1 MNFFKSK
8 DVHVFPSSFRGK
20 YSERITVEGRS
31 IDSRNPFDP
40 ESELNSEANL
50 VAPGA
55 IGNLFENYIVGYDI
69 DERTKKLTRLRC
81 VIGGYY
87 FVIDNLGDYIYK
99 NGENYTHGFNIKDK
113 FLCIK
118 LRNAEILSNNNESMT
133 KVLDSWNTETQH
145 ILDSSEEYTNSDF
158 VGLAIFDN
166 LTDVA
171 PNAFLKVIDASGNI
185 LNESL
190 LPNIKHGTGAN
201 SLSLCNS
208 SQGASGSYSIAANE
222 CIASGNNSIAVGDHT
237 IADKLD
243 LTAVGKFNGA
253 SEDGDLF
260 VVGCG
265 NNNEA
270 RENALQVNASKVV
283 INKPT
288 TINNTENVVGD
299 FSVSTNNTNKFKVTA
314 TTGKTEIAGDLEVN
328 LDKFTVDSTNG
339 NITVAGTTDMSGNL
353 TVGASKFIV
362 DSSSGNTTTVG
373 TLNAGAT
380 TINGTESVSGNLYV
394 NSDKFT
400 VVADNGNTSVAGTLN
415 VAGKTTIDDD
425 LEVTGQSNLKDIAA
439 VGTLTIKKNSAE
451 DNAEKFKV
459 FASGQTKIFND
470 GDCLT
475 DNPALTVSGGV
486 QIDKSLKVND
496 TIYASK
502 VNIYDND
509 LMIYQESGKTKIFAK
524 DNVEIGNDV
533 DKGLKKLLLDLT
545 YPVGSVYTYSGDEI
559 TNTERIWIGGS
570 DQIGSVVSNSD
581 PKNVNQQTQPK
592 CPIKSTLGG
601 LWVQIT
607 GRFLLAAGKT
617 SGTEKVYNI
626 NNAGGSKDMM
636 LLNHK
641 HDVGDTT
648 VGVKVKN
655 EELKG
660 SFTTLRGNMGD
671 ATISGDTTGSIKT
684 RVSDSSDEWDTN
696 ACTVVNRKKYK
707 LSIEASHKHDL
718 EISPHNH
725 KMTDP
730 ITATTEDQ
738 KFCTNDPRDKNM
750 PPYLVVYMW
759 KRVK

>member
-31 IDSRNPFDP
+31 VDSRNPFDP

-55 IGNLFENYIVGYDI
+55 IGNLFENYIVGYDT
-69 DERTKKLTRLRC
+69 EENTEKLTRLRC

-87 FVIDNLGDYIYK
+87 FVIDNIGDYIYK
-99 NGENYTHGFNIKDK
+99 NGEIYTRGFNIKDK

-118 LRNAEILSNNNESMT
+118 LRQANILSNNNESKT
-133 KVLDSWNTETQH
+133 KILDSWDPEHAN
-145 ILDSSEEYTNSDF
+145 ILDSNEEYTNSDF

-166 LTDVA
+166 ITEAA
-171 PNAFLKVIDASGNI
+171 PDAFLKVIDADGKI

-190 LPNIKHGTGAN
+190 LPNIKHGTGSN

-208 SQGASGSYSIAANE
+208 SQGASGNYSIAANE
-222 CIASGNNSIAVGDHT
+222 CIASGNNSIAVGNHT
-237 IADKLD
+237 VADKSD
-243 LTAVGKFNGA
+243 LTVVGKFNDA

-265 NNNEA
+265 NNSDD
-270 RENALQVNASKVV
+270 RQNALQVNASKAI

-288 TINNTENVVGD
+288 TINSTENVTGD
-299 FSVSTNNTNKFKVTA
+299 FSVADKFTVDSTSGNITVAGTTNLTNNLIVGGNKFTVDASNGNTSIDGTLSAKATTINGTESVSGDFSVNTNKFKVTA
-314 TTGKTEIAGDLEVN
+314 TNGKTEIAGDLEVN
-328 LDKFTVDSTNG
+328 
-339 NITVAGTTDMSGNL
+339 
-353 TVGASKFIV
+353 
-362 DSSSGNTTTVG
+362 
-373 TLNAGAT
+373 
-380 TINGTESVSGNLYV
+380 
-394 NSDKFT
+394 SDKFKVESAT
-400 VVADNGNTSVAGTLN
+400 GNTSVAGTLG
-415 VAGKTTIDDD
+415 VSGKTTINE
-425 LEVTGQSNLKDIAA
+425 LEVTGQSKLKDITA
-439 VGTLTIKKNSAE
+439 VGTLTIKENSAE

-459 FASGQTKIFND
+459 FASGQTAIYND
-470 GDCLT
+470 SDCKT
-475 DNPALTVSGGV
+475 ESPALTVSGGV
-486 QIDKSLKVND
+486 KIDKSLKVDD
-496 TIYASK
+496 TIFASK
-502 VNIYDND
+502 LNICDDGVTINYNS
-509 LMIYQESGKTKIFAK
+509 ETEKTQLFAK
-524 DNVEIGNDV
+524 DNIEIGNDV

-559 TNTERIWIGGS
+559 KATERIWIGGS
-570 DQIGSVVSNSD
+570 DQIGSVVENND
-581 PKNVNQQTQPK
+581 PKNKNQQTQPK

-641 HDVGDTT
+641 HDVGYTT
-648 VGVKVKN
+648 VGVKVVNK
-655 EELKG
+655 ELKG

-684 RVSDSSDEWDTN
+684 SVSDSSEEWDTN
-696 ACTVVNRKKYK
+696 ACTVVNRKKYR

-725 KMTDP
+725 KITDP
-730 ITATTEDQ
+730 IIAKTEDQ
-738 KFCTNDPRDKNM
+738 KFCTDDPKDKNM

-759 KRVK
+759 KRVA

>member
-1 MNFFKSK
+1 M
-8 DVHVFPSSFRGK
+8 
-20 YSERITVEGRS
+20 
-31 IDSRNPFDP
+31 
-40 ESELNSEANL
+40 
-50 VAPGA
+50 
-55 IGNLFENYIVGYDI
+55 
-69 DERTKKLTRLRC
+69 
-81 VIGGYY
+81 
-87 FVIDNLGDYIYK
+87 
-99 NGENYTHGFNIKDK
+99 
-113 FLCIK
+113 
-118 LRNAEILSNNNESMT
+118 
-133 KVLDSWNTETQH
+133 
-145 ILDSSEEYTNSDF
+145 
-158 VGLAIFDN
+158 
-166 LTDVA
+166 
-171 PNAFLKVIDASGNI
+171 
-185 LNESL
+185 

-380 TINGTESVSGNLYV
+380 TINGTESVSGNFSV
-394 NSDKFT
+394 NNNKFT
-400 VVADNGNTSVAGTLN
+400 VAANSGNTSVAGTLN
-415 VAGKTTIDDD
+415 VAEKTTINND
-425 LEVTGQSNLKDIAA
+425 LEVTGQSNLKDITA
-439 VGTLTIKKNSAE
+439 VGTLTINK
-451 DNAEKFKV
+451 DNAEKFKI

-559 TNTERIWIGGS
+559 TNTERI
-570 DQIGSVVSNSD
+570 
-581 PKNVNQQTQPK
+581 
-592 CPIKSTLGG
+592 
-601 LWVQIT
+601 
-607 GRFLLAAGKT
+607 
-617 SGTEKVYNI
+617 
-626 NNAGGSKDMM
+626 
-636 LLNHK
+636 
-641 HDVGDTT
+641 
-648 VGVKVKN
+648 
-655 EELKG
+655 
-660 SFTTLRGNMGD
+660 
-671 ATISGDTTGSIKT
+671 
-684 RVSDSSDEWDTN
+684 
-696 ACTVVNRKKYK
+696 
-707 LSIEASHKHDL
+707 
-718 EISPHNH
+718 
-725 KMTDP
+725 
-730 ITATTEDQ
+730 
-738 KFCTNDPRDKNM
+738 
-750 PPYLVVYMW
+750 
-759 KRVK
+759 